1 MARFSQA
8 FLQGLLQPTYQ
19 QGLFEAA
26 RGLGQTPGI
35 MRMQRREEEEKKR
48 EQALALTTYNQM
60 AAKAGLTPEEAS
72 TGVRGLISGE
82 YKDPTT
88 ALKETVE
95 LKDVLSSKK
104 RRTYISNQ
112 LQAEGLEDVAQDV
125 EAGIYTDAQLGSIL
139 SNARQAKAA
148 AEQGQAGL
156 EAFVT
161 ASGLTNTV
169 FGKAATAGN
178 LQNVSPTLI
187 GKLATEA
194 LQDKETQALIT
205 NLKKMGTDAG
215 NKAAELLDLGVI
227 TPAGA
232 RKIVEES
239 GEPTKISTADMK
251 LYYVEGVGKVW
262 GGDITVGNV
271 ERRAYRDPNDPNKI
285 IDLPTDAREVKDPET
300 GKESRIRDQDL
311 TIASIE
317 LMENP
322 LYSDL
327 STVDQQKAQLAFA
340 SKYNT
345 LLNQKKTNEEALAE
359 AKKHTLSLI
368 GEKEE
373 DSFWW
378 FLGAGPNKVPAFGV
392 PEFATVEEAN
402 AAGLEPGTKV
412 TIGGRPAEIIKDEN
426 K

>member
-35 MRMQRREEEEKKR
+35 LRMQRREEEEKKR
-48 EQALALTTYNQM
+48 EQASALTTYNQM

-72 TGVRGLISGE
+72 TGVRGLITGQ

-95 LKDVLSSKK
+95 LKDVLATKN

-112 LQAEGLEDVAQDV
+112 LQAAGLEDVAQDV

-148 AEQGQAGL
+148 ADQGQQGL
-156 EAFVT
+156 EAYVS
-161 ASGLTNTV
+161 ASNLTDTP
-169 FGKAATAGN
+169 FGKAVTAGK
-178 LQNVSPTLI
+178 LKNVPSTLV

-194 LQDKETQALIT
+194 LQDQETQGLIT

-215 NKAAELLDLGVI
+215 TEAANLLELGVI

-232 RKIVEES
+232 RKIIEQS
-239 GEPTKISTADMK
+239 REPTKISTANMK
-251 LYYVEGVGKVW
+251 QYYVEGVGLVW

-271 ERRAYRDPNDPNKI
+271 EQRAYRNPSDPNQIVP
-285 IDLPTDAREVKDPET
+285 LPPEAKEFKSEEPD
-300 GKESRIRDQDL
+300 KESRIRDQDL
-311 TIASIE
+311 KIASIQ
-317 LMENP
+317 LIDDS
-322 LYSDL
+322 LYTDL
-327 STVDQQKAQLAFA
+327 SEVDKTKAQLAFA

-359 AKKHTLSLI
+359 AKSYALSKI
-368 GEKEE
+368 SQITETGWFF
-373 DSFWW
+373 DSVVTEFQEM
-378 FLGAGPNKVPAFGV
+378 
-392 PEFATVEEAN
+392 PEFATEEEAE
-402 AAGLEPGTKV
+402 AAGLKKGTV
-412 TIGGRPAEIIKDEN
+412 VLINGRKAEIQ
-426 K
+426 

>member
-35 MRMQRREEEEKKR
+35 LRMQRREEEEKKR
-48 EQALALTTYNQM
+48 EQASALTTYNQM

-72 TGVRGLISGE
+72 TGVRGLITGQ

-95 LKDVLSSKK
+95 LKDVLATKN

-112 LQAEGLEDVAQDV
+112 LQAAGLEDVAQDV

-148 AEQGQAGL
+148 ADQGQQGL
-156 EAFVT
+156 EAYVS
-161 ASGLTNTV
+161 ASNLTDTP
-169 FGKAATAGN
+169 FGKAVTAGK
-178 LQNVSPTLI
+178 LKNVPSTLV

-194 LQDKETQALIT
+194 LQDQETQGLIT

-215 NKAAELLDLGVI
+215 TEAANLLELGVI

-232 RKIVEES
+232 RKIIEQS
-239 GEPTKISTADMK
+239 REPTKISTANMK
-251 LYYVEGVGKVW
+251 QYYVEGVDKPVW

-285 IDLPTDAREVKDPET
+285 IDLPADAREVKDPET

-311 TIASIE
+311 TIASIQ
-317 LMENP
+317 LIDDS
-322 LYSDL
+322 LYTDL
-327 STVDQQKAQLAFA
+327 SEVDKTKAQLAFA

-359 AKKHTLSLI
+359 AKSYALSKI
-368 GEKEE
+368 SQITETGWFF
-373 DSFWW
+373 DSVVTEFQEM
-378 FLGAGPNKVPAFGV
+378 
-392 PEFATVEEAN
+392 PEFATEEEAE
-402 AAGLEPGTKV
+402 AAGLKKGTV
-412 TIGGRPAEIIKDEN
+412 VLINGRKAEIQ
-426 K
+426 

>member
-1 MARFSQA
+1 MAKFSQA

-48 EQALALTTYNQM
+48 EQASALTTYNQM

-72 TGVRGLISGE
+72 TGVRGLITGQ

-95 LKDVLSSKK
+95 LKDVLATKN

-112 LQAEGLEDVAQDV
+112 LQAAGLEDVAQDV

-139 SNARQAKAA
+139 SNARQAKSAA
-148 AEQGQAGL
+148 DQGQQGL
-156 EAFVT
+156 AAYVS
-161 ASGLTNTV
+161 ASNLTDTP
-169 FGKAATAGN
+169 FGKAVTTGK
-178 LQNVSPTLI
+178 LKNVPSTLV

-194 LQDKETQALIT
+194 LQDQETQGLMN

-215 NKAAELLDLGVI
+215 TEAANLLELGVI

-232 RKIVEES
+232 RKIIEQS
-239 GEPTKISTADMK
+239 REPTKISTDNMK
-251 LYYVEGVGKVW
+251 LYYVEGAGKNNLVW

-285 IDLPTDAREVKDPET
+285 IDLPTDAKEVKDSET

-359 AKKHTLSLI
+359 AKSYALSKI
-368 GEKEE
+368 SQITETGWFF
-373 DSFWW
+373 DSVVTKFQEM
-378 FLGAGPNKVPAFGV
+378 
-392 PEFATVEEAN
+392 PEFATEEEAE
-402 AAGLEPGTKV
+402 AAGLKKGTV
-412 TIGGRPAEIIKDEN
+412 VLINGRKAEIQ
-426 K
+426 